1 MNQVILASHGNLSV
15 GALDTVHMIVG
26 EIPNV
31 HALTLQREDKESI
44 SGKIVE
50 LIKNF

>member
-31 HALTLQREDKESI
+31 HALTLQRELEFSLLVQQQKTR
-44 SGKIVE
+44 
-50 LIKNF
+50 